1 LETVVEKVKDAE
13 LLSEKVNN
21 PNDIK
26 MIDQVNTGENDIEW

>member
-26 MIDQVNTGENDIEW
+26 MID